1 MTDTQQVEQNAPA
14 ETNKAQITLSMLR
27 QWGACQDG
35 KSWFSNKFPQG
46 AEYGETMTALYA
58 DKKYADAQ
66 WLARN
71 AFDKAFSKE
80 IVISDVN
87 SLIALTKDIGEAEDA
102 SGDDVQIGSSGYGVQ
117 IGSSGNGVQI
127 GSSGDDARIGSSGY
141 GVQIGSSGD
150 DARIGSSGYG
160 VQVGSSGDDARIGSS
175 GYGVQIGSSGD
186 DARIGSSGDDAR
198 IGSSGDDAR
207 IGSSGYDARIEA
219 AGHNSVTAS
228 SGRNASVKL
237 GKNGAACLVWH
248 DGKRNRFTGLYEGE
262 DGIKEGV
269 WYKLGKDGLPV
280 EVEAA

>member
-14 ETNKAQITLSMLR
+14 ETNKAQITLNMLR
-27 QWGACQDG
+27 QWGACQGG

-102 SGDDVQIGSSGYGVQ
+102 SGDGAQIGSSGYG
-117 IGSSGNGVQI
+117 
-127 GSSGDDARIGSSGY
+127 
-141 GVQIGSSGD
+141 
-150 DARIGSSGYG
+150 
-160 VQVGSSGDDARIGSS
+160 
-175 GYGVQIGSSGD
+175 
-186 DARIGSSGDDAR
+186 ARIGSSGDDAQ
-198 IGSSGDDAR
+198 
-207 IGSSGYDARIEA
+207 IEA
-219 AGHNSVTAS
+219 AGRNSVTAS
-228 SGRNASVKL
+228 SGGNVRVKL
-237 GKNGAACLVWH
+237 GKNGAACLAWH
-248 DGKRNRFTGLYEGE
+248 DGERNRFTSLYEGE

-269 WYKLGKDGLPV
+269 WYRLGADGHPV
-280 EVEAA
+280 AVEAA